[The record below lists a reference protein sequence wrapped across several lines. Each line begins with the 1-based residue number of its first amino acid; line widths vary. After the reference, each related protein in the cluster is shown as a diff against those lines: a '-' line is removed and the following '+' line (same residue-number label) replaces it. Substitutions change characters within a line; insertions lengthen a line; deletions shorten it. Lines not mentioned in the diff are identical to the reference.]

1 MYPQGEV
8 RSLNSFFDC
17 FLIALIICYEIRY
30 SRFCFV
36 YCAHTHWQIFC
47 LFIDILMTRSP
58 VINLLPI
65 VAYNRTG
72 FQLSG
77 ESDFAFAL
85 ALPDCAL

>member
-1 MYPQGEV
+1 MK
-8 RSLNSFFDC
+8 LD
-17 FLIALIICYEIRY
+17 ICG
-30 SRFCFV
+30 FV
-36 YCAHTHWQIFC
+36 LYTVHTHWQIVC

-72 FQLSG
+72 LQLSG